1 MATKTEKITEVLRG
15 LRVSSPDI
23 IGAAVVS
30 IDGFVI
36 ASIAPTEIDE
46 ELVAGMSA
54 ALLGA
59 GERIATQLMRSP
71 LLQIYVKS
79 DKGYVILNAIGQEAV
94 LVLLVSEAAKLG
106 LIFLEL
112 RRTVPTLEKTL

>member
-1 MATKTEKITEVLRG
+1 

-23 IGAAVVS
+23 IGASVVS
-30 IDGFVI
+30 LDGFII

-59 GERIATQLMRSP
+59 GERISTQLMRSA
-71 LLQIYVKS
+71 LKQLYVKS
-79 DKGYVILNAIGQEAV
+79 DKGYVILNSVGEDAV

-112 RRTVPTLEKTL
+112 RRAVPALEKVL

>member
-1 MATKTEKITEVLRG
+1 MATRTEKITEVLRG

-59 GERIATQLMRSP
+59 GFL
-71 LLQIYVKS
+71 YF
-79 DKGYVILNAIGQEAV
+79 
-94 LVLLVSEAAKLG
+94 AAHG
-106 LIFLEL
+106 L
-112 RRTVPTLEKTL
+112 RRSVRGAWARRTFAYSLVYLSALIVMLMVDAR

>member
-1 MATKTEKITEVLRG
+1 MASTTEKITEVLRG

-30 IDGFVI
+30 LDGFLI
-36 ASIAPTEIDE
+36 ASIAPSEIDE

-59 GERIATQLMRSP
+59 GERISNQLMRSP
-71 LLQIYVKS
+71 LRQIYVKS
-79 DKGYVILNAIGQEAV
+79 DKGYVILNSIGEEAV

-112 RRTVPTLEKTL
+112 RRTVPALEKVV

>member
-1 MATKTEKITEVLRG
+1 MATRTEKINEVLRG

-23 IGAAVVS
+23 IGAALVS
-30 IDGFVI
+30 LDGFLI
-36 ASIAPTEIDE
+36 ASVAPTEIDE

-59 GERIATQLMRSP
+59 GERISTQLMRAA
-71 LLQIYVKS
+71 LRQIYVKS
-79 DKGYVILNAIGQEAV
+79 DKGYVILNAVGEETV

-112 RRTVPTLEKTL
+112 RRTVPALEKAI